1 MLTVYWAWMTCV
13 GSCSL
18 RVIPAVARMSN
29 IVAIRIQITV
39 NKPLRDNVGATR
51 LDICVYGWIP

>member
-18 RVIPAVARMSN
+18 RVIPEVARMSN

-39 NKPLRDNVGATR
+39 NKPLRDNVEAIR
-51 LDICVYGWIP
+51 LEICVYGWIP

>member
-18 RVIPAVARMSN
+18 RVIPAVTRMSN
-29 IVAIRIQITV
+29 IVAIKLQITV
-39 NKPLRDNVGATR
+39 NKPLRDNVEATR
-51 LDICVYGWIP
+51 LEICVYGWIP